1 MRWHR
6 SDSSN
11 CDFVPAGTFASR
23 GATRAKWV
31 VANFTLLLIL
41 LFTLLSG
48 LGDAIGF
55 VYAGKV
61 WQGDHFHLM
70 NALKSVLGFQ
80 FGIFMY
86 WFATRYLAA
95 HGVMDAEVQTLFWF
109 AATKIGIAL
118 ISGQFLRWALFDKA
132 LALGVLVGIT
142 CLMLRTAR

>member
-1 MRWHR
+1 
-6 SDSSN
+6 
-11 CDFVPAGTFASR
+11 
-23 GATRAKWV
+23 
-31 VANFTLLLIL
+31 VANFTDNLRIAGMDSLLLIL

-55 VYAGKV
+55 VYASKV
-61 WQGDHFHLM
+61 WQDGHFHFM

-95 HGVMDAEVQTLFWF
+95 HGVIDAEVQTLFWF
-109 AATKIGIAL
+109 AATIIGIAL
-118 ISGQFLRWALFDKA
+118 ISGQFPRWALFDKA
-132 LALGVLVGIT
+132 VAVGVLAGIA

>member
-1 MRWHR
+1 M
-6 SDSSN
+6 
-11 CDFVPAGTFASR
+11 
-23 GATRAKWV
+23 
-31 VANFTLLLIL
+31 ANFTDNLRIAGVDSLLLIL
-41 LFTLLSG
+41 FFTLLSG

-61 WQGDHFHLM
+61 WQEDHFNLV

-95 HGVMDAEVQTLFWF
+95 HGVIDAEVQTLFWF
-109 AATKIGIAL
+109 AATIIGIAL

-132 LALGVLVGIT
+132 VALGVLAGIT